1 MPTRQTDRL
10 KALAISDSGFVFD
23 PTTGHSFS
31 TNSVGV
37 EIINLLKQDKTLD
50 DVRAEIQG
58 SYKVSPDELDTDLH
72 DFTEN
77 LKKLNLI

>member
-1 MPTRQTDRL
+1 MKTDRL
-10 KALAISDSGFVFD
+10 KSLAISDSGFVFD

-31 TNSVGV
+31 TNAVGI
-37 EIINLLKQDKTLD
+37 EIINLLKSGSTIE
-50 DVRAEIQG
+50 DVKENVLAN
-58 SYKVSPDELDTDLH
+58 YKVSPDEIDNDLH

>member
-1 MPTRQTDRL
+1 MKTDRL
-10 KALAISDSGFVFD
+10 KSLAISDSGFVFD

-31 TNSVGV
+31 TNALGI
-37 EIINLLKQDKTLD
+37 EIINLLKSGSTIE
-50 DVRAEIQG
+50 DVKENVLANYIA
-58 SYKVSPDELDTDLH
+58 SPDEIDNDLH

>member
-1 MPTRQTDRL
+1 MKIERL

-31 TNSVGV
+31 TNELGI
-37 EIINLLKQDKTLD
+37 EIINMLKSGTHLE
-50 DVRAEIQG
+50 DVKEEIIKN
-58 SYKVSPDELDTDLH
+58 YKVSPDELENDLAE
-72 DFTEN
+72 FTES